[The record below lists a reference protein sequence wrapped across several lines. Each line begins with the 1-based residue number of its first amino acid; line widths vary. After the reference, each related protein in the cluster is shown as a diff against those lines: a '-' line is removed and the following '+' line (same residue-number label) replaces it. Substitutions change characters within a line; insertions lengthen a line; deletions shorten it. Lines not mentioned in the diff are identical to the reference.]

1 MAKVSLC
8 SAQRAY
14 SGMLSSMLQSVS
26 VPQTFLKLPFS
37 KSSVFLWQT
46 VMLTYGSLVYRN
58 CAYYTPCSNTTVQVI
73 KQENHC
79 AQWYRWRFKKNSRPS
94 HQPLNVMAEESLKTR
109 NESEMVI
116 ALKALGNAGHPGSI
130 KTIMRFLPGISA
142 STKVL
147 PPSVLSAAVQS
158 LRLIAP
164 RDPHSVR
171 EQRMSGNDSQTYI
184 RWLFNTPFFR
194 SRTSPWNCSCRRP
207 SPPNSGCWL
216 SSSCLRPS
224 RPWLWCPLW
233 RLSCGRR
240 KTLTWSALHTPT

>member
-1 MAKVSLC
+1 
-8 SAQRAY
+8 
-14 SGMLSSMLQSVS
+14 
-26 VPQTFLKLPFS
+26 
-37 KSSVFLWQT
+37 
-46 VMLTYGSLVYRN
+46 
-58 CAYYTPCSNTTVQVI
+58 
-73 KQENHC
+73 
-79 AQWYRWRFKKNSRPS
+79 
-94 HQPLNVMAEESLKTR
+94 MAEESLKTR

-184 RWLFNTPFFR
+184 R
-194 SRTSPWNCSCRRP
+194 
-207 SPPNSGCWL
+207 
-216 SSSCLRPS
+216 
-224 RPWLWCPLW
+224 
-233 RLSCGRR
+233 
-240 KTLTWSALHTPT
+240 